1 MKSCVKLISISIEI
15 VRIGGFVFS
24 LIHYFS
30 WQLPECFMDFIF
42 PNFFTE
48 VFVEILLG
56 SFMIFLALFIIAGLP
71 LCRLL
76 IIKPGKVKNISRIFN
91 QWFSIRFMMLKMD
104 KMNVTIDEFVL
115 KHNQLFGILF
125 IMGSIYLLF
134 QISY

>member
-1 MKSCVKLISISIEI
+1 
-15 VRIGGFVFS
+15 
-24 LIHYFS
+24 
-30 WQLPECFMDFIF
+30 
-42 PNFFTE
+42 
-48 VFVEILLG
+48 
-56 SFMIFLALFIIAGLP
+56 MIFLALFIIVGLP

-76 IIKPGKVKNISRIFN
+76 IINLGKVKNISRIFN
-91 QWFSIRFMMLKMD
+91 QWFSIRFMVLKMD